1 MDRIII
7 SFSELSRNSW
17 TSIYT
22 LIKGIQ
28 EHNVITPTQN
38 KNLKVSIK
46 ESQSQEPQKD
56 ICSID
61 EGELLSEQK
70 LLVTSKDQ
78 RVFNLIYVKQSES
91 EDFSR
96 LVHFFL
102 LKKEYGRQI
111 TLGIDVSNV
120 ESSASNSYYFK
131 CSGFFTCI
139 EDKSPL
145 IGDKSIYFIFNKVNE
160 TTGELRLVSQKL
172 AGKGDKVLVG
182 NESRRFLP
190 LLKINRQ
197 NFYELF
203 LYKSI
208 DQPKSKEAEY
218 IGAITCAMIYLFVQI
233 ATDTEHL
240 KFWCKSE

>member
-78 RVFNLIYVKQSES
+78 RVFNLI
-91 EDFSR
+91 
-96 LVHFFL
+96 
-102 LKKEYGRQI
+102 
-111 TLGIDVSNV
+111 
-120 ESSASNSYYFK
+120 
-131 CSGFFTCI
+131 
-139 EDKSPL
+139 
-145 IGDKSIYFIFNKVNE
+145 
-160 TTGELRLVSQKL
+160 
-172 AGKGDKVLVG
+172 
-182 NESRRFLP
+182 
-190 LLKINRQ
+190 
-197 NFYELF
+197 
-203 LYKSI
+203 
-208 DQPKSKEAEY
+208 
-218 IGAITCAMIYLFVQI
+218 
-233 ATDTEHL
+233 
-240 KFWCKSE
+240 